1 MSEGVVEIQINSQPY
16 KGINMTTQYTQ
27 AQRHHEWQPFTT

>member
-16 KGINMTTQYTQ
+16 KGINLITPHT
-27 AQRHHEWQPFTT
+27 